1 MWLTRIALGIVV
13 ILTVSLGYEVSW
25 RNYQVHELVPSPTG
39 LYIARV
45 GNGFFG
51 YPSYETEVYVWP
63 KWAPVPSLI
72 ATQVLDAPCSVKLEW
87 KGDHELRIICPHPEG
102 APRVKNHPWAVKIIL
117 ETPA

>member
-13 ILTVSLGYEVSW
+13 ILTVFFGYEVSW
-25 RNYQVHELVPSPTG
+25 RNYQVRELVPSPTG

-87 KGDHELRIICPHPEG
+87 KGDHELRIICPHQKGLHEL
-102 APRVKNHPWAVKIIL
+102 KI
-117 ETPA
+117 TRGRSK